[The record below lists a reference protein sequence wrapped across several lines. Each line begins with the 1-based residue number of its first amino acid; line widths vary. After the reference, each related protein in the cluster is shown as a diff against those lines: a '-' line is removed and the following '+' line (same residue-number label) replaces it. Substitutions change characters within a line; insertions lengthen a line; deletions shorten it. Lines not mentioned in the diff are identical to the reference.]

1 MKQFH
6 LLIFLFFSV
15 KVMCQDIAPCKV
27 CSSNEVYIV
36 DSPLSK
42 LKSLESRIYRIP
54 VVFHVFD
61 PSNPESKLSVEKAQ
75 KAIDLLNANFNGQS
89 RNIDDVQNEFRD
101 VVADVGFEF
110 VLARKD
116 PYGNS
121 INGITYHKRNCKGD
135 NSGANLTMK
144 KQVNWNTGRNIGG
157 IQRYLQVWLT
167 YNVNGDDYGSGWC
180 YLPSYD
186 EGGRWAGPTYNYKFM
201 GDGSSSNDDILTHE
215 IGHYFG
221 LSHTFGP
228 SYNSCGDDGIDDTPI
243 TRCYT
248 WECKIGDLCQDGNVN
263 TENYMDYSG
272 CTSMFTLGQKE
283 LMLYWVNQPA
293 RKSLWSDDN
302 LKFTGVIN
310 DPDVA
315 TGIVEVEKPTISIYP
330 NPSEGNFNI
339 EGVDSALIKMYDLNG
354 RLVYQTTDMN
364 FSYNKSGVYIVVIE
378 SGNTQTKIKVVVN
391 KFIR

>member
-1 MKQFH
+1 MKQFY
-6 LLIFLFFSV
+6 LLFFLFLGLNSF
-15 KVMCQDIAPCKV
+15 CQDIEPCKV
-27 CSSNEVYIV
+27 CSSNEVHIV
-36 DSPLSK
+36 DIPLSK

-61 PSNPESKLSVEKAQ
+61 PSNPQSKLSESKAQ

-89 RNIDDVQNEFRD
+89 RNIDNVQDEFRD

-121 INGITYHKRNCKGD
+121 INGVTYHKQNYKGD

-144 KQVNWNTGRNIGG
+144 QQINWNTGKNIGG
-157 IQRYLQVWLT
+157 TQRYLQVWLT
-167 YNVNGDDYGSGWC
+167 YNVNSDDYGSGWC

-186 EGGRWAGPTYNYKFM
+186 EGGKWAGPVYNHKFM

-221 LSHTFGP
+221 LSHVFGG
-228 SYNSCGDDGIDDTPI
+228 YYDRCGDDGIDDTPQ

-248 WECKIGDLCQDGNVN
+248 WECKIGDLCHDGNVN

-283 LMLYWVNQPA
+283 LMLYWMNEPA
-293 RKSLWSDDN
+293 RKTLWSDEN
-302 LKFTGVIN
+302 LKFTGVYG
-310 DPDVA
+310 VL
-315 TGIVEVEKPTISIYP
+315 TGIEEVEKSTISVYP
-330 NPSEGNFNI
+330 NPSDGRFNLK
-339 EGVDSALIKMYDLNG
+339 GADSALIKMYDLNG
-354 RLVYQTTDMN
+354 RLVHQTTNLN
-364 FSYNKSGVYIVVIE
+364 FSYNKSGIYVLVIE
-378 SGNTQTKIKVVVN
+378 SGNTQSRIKVVV
-391 KFIR
+391 K

>member
-1 MKQFH
+1 MKQFY
-6 LLIFLFFSV
+6 LLFFLFIGFNSFGQEV
-15 KVMCQDIAPCKV
+15 TPYHI
-27 CSSNEVYIV
+27 CSTTEVFVV
-36 DSPLSK
+36 DNIHSK
-42 LKSLESRIYRIP
+42 LKSVESRIYKIP

-61 PSNPESKLSVEKAQ
+61 AYNPESKLSVAKAQ

-89 RNIDDVQNEFRD
+89 RNIDNVQDEFRD

-121 INGITYHKRNCKGD
+121 INGVTYHKQNYKGD

-144 KQVNWNTGRNIGG
+144 QQVNWNTGKNIGG
-157 IQRYLQVWLT
+157 TQRYLQVWLT
-167 YNVNGDDYGSGWC
+167 YNVNSDDFGSGWC

-186 EGGRWAGPTYNYKFM
+186 EGGKWAGPVYNHKFM

-221 LSHTFGP
+221 LSHVFGT
-228 SYNSCGDDGIDDTPI
+228 SYNSCGDDGIDDTPK
-243 TRCYT
+243 TRCYS
-248 WECKIGDLCQDGNVN
+248 WECKIGDLCYDGNVN

-283 LMLYWVNQPA
+283 LMLYWINEPA
-293 RKSLWSDDN
+293 RQTLWSDEN
-302 LKFTGVIN
+302 LKFTGVYG
-310 DPDVA
+310 VL
-315 TGIVEVEKPTISIYP
+315 TGIEEVEKPSISVYP
-330 NPSEGNFNI
+330 NPSEGRFNL

-354 RLVYQTTDMN
+354 RLVYQTTDLN
-364 FSYNKSGVYIVVIE
+364 FSYNKSGIYVLVIE
-378 SGNTQTKIKVVVN
+378 SNNTQTRIKVVV
-391 KFIR
+391 K